1 MLYEHRREPPI
12 SRRRFARRMARQL
25 GYAAGLVLPSLALG
39 TAVFRFAGRL
49 PWHLAFL
56 NAAMLLSGMG
66 PVGEIGGGVGG
77 SVAAALFALYA
88 GLVFLIVAGLLVTP
102 VLHRVLHRFHWESER
117 MPPA

>member
-1 MLYEHRREPPI
+1 VFEHRREPLI

-25 GYAAGLVLPSLALG
+25 SYAAGLVLPSLALG
-39 TAVFRFAGRL
+39 TAVFRFAARL

-66 PVGEIGGGVGG
+66 PVGEIGGGIAG
-77 SVAAALFALYA
+77 SIGAALFALYA

-102 VLHRVLHRFHWESER
+102 VLHRVLHRFHWESEG

>member
-1 MLYEHRREPPI
+1 MYEHRREPPV
-12 SRRRFARRMARQL
+12 SRRHFARRMARQL
-25 GYAAGLVLPSLALG
+25 GYAAGLVLPSLAIG
-39 TAVFRFAGRL
+39 TALFRFAARM

-66 PVGEIGGGVGG
+66 AVGDIGGGVGG

-102 VLHRVLHRFHWESER
+102 ILHRVLHRFHWESER
-117 MPPA
+117 APLG